1 MTAVV
6 RKTQPQR
13 RPVGEDTPVL
23 SASEIASYAFCGQA
37 WHLSRSNVARNAS
50 GVESL
55 EAGTVAH
62 RRIGARTDR
71 LRSIELVRRLV
82 ALAICALT
90 TIVLF
95 QALSNGVLRLPW

>member
-1 MTAVV
+1 MTASV
-6 RKTQPQR
+6 RKTQSR
-13 RPVGEDTPVL
+13 RPVREDAPIL
-23 SASEIASYAFCGQA
+23 SASEIASYAFCRQA
-37 WHLSRSNVARNAS
+37 WHLSRGNVARNAS
-50 GVESL
+50 GLERL
-55 EAGTVAH
+55 EAGSVAH

-95 QALSNGVLRLPW
+95 QLLSDGVLALPW